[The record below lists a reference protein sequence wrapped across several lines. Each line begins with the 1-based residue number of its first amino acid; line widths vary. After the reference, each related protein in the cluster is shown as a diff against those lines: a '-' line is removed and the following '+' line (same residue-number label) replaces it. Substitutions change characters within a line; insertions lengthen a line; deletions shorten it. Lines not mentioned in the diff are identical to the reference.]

1 MLRFACLILY
11 TTSLNFAAFLEPA
24 WVISSHVRQF
34 LRTTLSHIKPFIFTG
49 VGGRGRSPLIS
60 LPQSPSKI
68 QNHKCFAPHNPFVA
82 YKNIR
87 FTSAYQLGGHLLYA
101 AKRLSFFLFTAWC
114 NCPFASSLLLGQ
126 KNKQNC
132 CQGESWKLQ
141 GPTKAPPQQSFTS
154 RSEGL
159 MGVGNPLIRRHVLGG

>member
-1 MLRFACLILY
+1 LLRFACLILY

-126 KNKQNC
+126 KTNKIAVKVNHGSC
-132 CQGESWKLQ
+132 R
-141 GPTKAPPQQSFTS
+141 APP
-154 RSEGL
+154 
-159 MGVGNPLIRRHVLGG
+159 RHPHNRASQAAQKD